1 MTDVHCHILPNLDD
15 GAEGMEDAIAMARI
29 AADCGVRNIIAT
41 SHFRGQESELN
52 QLPRFV
58 RRLKA
63 LKEALDRREI
73 PVQIHPGAEIL
84 CLPETVELARQG
96 LLPTLGH
103 SRYVLC
109 EFFFDAP
116 YEYMDSILDGIARSG
131 YRIVVAHPE
140 RYEAII
146 RDPRGAER
154 WFRRGYLIQ
163 LNKGSVLGAFGGR
176 VQAVSRWLL
185 DGGLVHMIASDA
197 HSPRKRTTDLSL
209 LRSWLL
215 ERYPEGYVRL
225 LLEENPGRLLRDES
239 MVPVENH

>member
-41 SHFRGQESELN
+41 SHFRGLESELPR
-52 QLPRFV
+52 LSRFV
-58 RRLKA
+58 RRLEA
-63 LKEALDRREI
+63 LKEALRRAEI
-73 PVQIHPGAEIL
+73 PVEVHPGAEIL

-96 LLPTLGH
+96 NLPTLGH

-116 YEYMDSILDGIARSG
+116 YEYMDEILEGIARAG
-131 YRIVVAHPE
+131 YRVVVAHPE

-176 VQAVSRWLL
+176 VQAASRWLL

-209 LRSWLL
+209 LRTWLL
-215 ERYPEGYVRL
+215 ERYPERYVRL
-225 LLEENPGRLLRDES
+225 LLEENPGRLLRGQS
-239 MVPVENH
+239 MVPTENH

>member
-1 MTDVHCHILPNLDD
+1 MIDIHCHILPDIDD
-15 GAEGMEDAIAMARI
+15 GASDLEESLEMARM
-29 AADCGVRNIIAT
+29 AWLSGVTDIAT
-41 SHFRGQESELN
+41 TPHFQGQMESVELREVID
-52 QLPRFV
+52 Q
-58 RRLKA
+58 RLTLLRTA
-63 LKEALDRREI
+63 LKEENI
-73 PVQIHPGAEIL
+73 PLRLHSGAEIL
-84 CLPETVELARQG
+84 CLPETPELAARQ
-96 LLPTLGH
+96 LLPTLG
-103 SRYVLC
+103 STRYVLT
-109 EFFFDAP
+109 EFYFDESFAF
-116 YEYMDSILDGIARSG
+116 MDDILSEIAACG

-163 LNKGSVLGAFGGR
+163 LNKGSILGAFGGR
-176 VQAVSRWLL
+176 VQAASRWLL

-225 LLEENPGRLLRDES
+225 LLEENPGRLLRNEG
-239 MVPVENH
+239 MVPTENH